1 MAIMK
6 FKITT
11 TPNCTKSMPKALTV
25 GSSTGTN
32 TSSITAPSSTVPKI
46 KNITLTSSMKTIA
59 DRFKLA
65 M

>member
-1 MAIMK
+1 
-6 FKITT
+6 
-11 TPNCTKSMPKALTV
+11 MPKALTV

-46 KNITLTSSMKTIA
+46 KNITFTNSMKTMA

-65 M
+65 MVVASCTATCSEVMA